1 MRIGF
6 VIGAVCCSQVLAQI
20 GAFSVPALLPALIAE
35 WSLNNTEAGWV
46 TGIFY
51 AGYAMAVPV
60 LVTLTDR
67 IDPKRIYLLGV
78 AMITVAAAGFAWWA
92 DGFYSACIFR
102 AFLGGGWAGTYMPGL
117 KALSDIIEGPQQS
130 PTVSA
135 HAASLGIIGAA
146 SFLVAETIGAW
157 FGCDGVSGS
166 AQSVPAWLYSWR
178 FSRSRRA
185 LAITMM
191 YHAAHC

>member
-1 MRIGF
+1 MRVGF

-35 WSLNNTEAGWV
+35 WPLSNTESGWV

-51 AGYAMAVPV
+51 AGYAMAVSV

-92 DGFYSACIFR
+92 DGFYSACIFC
-102 AFLGGGWAGTYMPGL
+102 AFWGLVGPGP
-117 KALSDIIEGPQQS
+117 ICP
-130 PTVSA
+130 
-135 HAASLGIIGAA
+135 ASK
-146 SFLVAETIGAW
+146 
-157 FGCDGVSGS
+157 
-166 AQSVPAWLYSWR
+166 R
-178 FSRSRRA
+178 
-185 LAITMM
+185 
-191 YHAAHC
+191 